1 MANISPELNKII
13 YSGSVLGYTPVII
26 RAHGIVSLR
35 TIESLADIWE
45 TVDARRD
52 MQQATLCGA
61 EAWTN
66 IGWAPVY
73 RVIRR
78 RSNRS
83 IFRILTHTGLV
94 DVTEDC
100 SIISET
106 SLAHSYPYVD
116 FIDSGDL
123 FMNKNTVNTA
133 HQLLAA
139 EYYMTLR
146 SQGYN
151 VSINT
156 LIRKWNFYRITWT
169 DHKARKT
176 MSAIKKI
183 LLLHEHY
190 DDYVYDLETGAGNY
204 QAGIGQL
211 VIKSV
216 I

>member
-1 MANISPELNKII
+1 MAKIM
-13 YSGSVLGYTPVII
+13 YSGSVIGYTPVII
-26 RAHGIVSLR
+26 RAHGSVSLR

-45 TVDARRD
+45 TVDACRD
-52 MQQATLCGA
+52 TQQAILCGA

-66 IGWAPVY
+66 IGWAPVH
-73 RVIRR
+73 RVMRR
-78 RSNRS
+78 RANTA

-94 DVTEDC
+94 DATEDC
-100 SIISET
+100 SILSET

-123 FMNKNTVNTA
+123 FMNKNTINTA
-133 HQLLAA
+133 DQLLAS
-139 EYYMTLR
+139 EYFMTLR

-183 LLLHEHY
+183 LLLHENY
-190 DDYVYDLETGAGNY
+190 NEYVYDLETDAGNY

-211 VIKSV
+211 IIKSV